1 MTKNVKNYFSVPF
14 LFANNGHKMFTDADF
29 GNISNSALKYS
40 YAQFFKSLNVHAAVT
55 SIC

>member
-40 YAQFFKSLNVHAAVT
+40 YA
-55 SIC
+55 